1 MEHRELD
8 DEELRKIKVKRNV
21 VGGIED
27 ATEGDGEE
35 TEESEIVFDL
45 PEEDGEYDEDLVGLT
60 PSQLKREMER
70 REKAQEEARLTCAR
84 LIEDGN
90 NERTGGNWEAAE
102 PFYMQALLYDPDNVE
117 AQKGLWICRT
127 KNFKDDGVFSE
138 PEKAEEFSAANDEVK
153 AYVRGKVGERLQ
165 AQLSDAEREAEPLR
179 ETVAAGQAS
188 RRDAFAENRKY
199 YLVRTAVAA
208 AVVFLMIVGIAV
220 SAYFIVR
227 TTTNIPLILTG
238 VFGGLTFVSLVVAL
252 MVGRKLLVANRLCRE
267 TEKMGSTED
276 GERLEDLERTIES
289 LKLYL
294 ED

>member
-1 MEHRELD
+1 MPP
-8 DEELRKIKVKRNV
+8 
-21 VGGIED
+21 
-27 ATEGDGEE
+27 T
-35 TEESEIVFDL
+35 
-45 PEEDGEYDEDLVGLT
+45 
-60 PSQLKREMER
+60 
-70 REKAQEEARLTCAR
+70 
-84 LIEDGN
+84 
-90 NERTGGNWEAAE
+90 
-102 PFYMQALLYDPDNVE
+102 
-117 AQKGLWICRT
+117 
-127 KNFKDDGVFSE
+127 
-138 PEKAEEFSAANDEVK
+138 
-153 AYVRGKVGERLQ
+153 
-165 AQLSDAEREAEPLR
+165 QLSDAEREAEPLR

-188 RRDAFAENRKY
+188 RRGAFAENRKY

-267 TEKMGSTED
+267 NEKMGSTED